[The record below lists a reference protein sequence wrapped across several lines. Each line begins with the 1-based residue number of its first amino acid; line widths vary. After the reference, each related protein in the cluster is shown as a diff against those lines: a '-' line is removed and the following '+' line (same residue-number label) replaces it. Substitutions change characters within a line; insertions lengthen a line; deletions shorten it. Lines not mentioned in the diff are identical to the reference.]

1 MTRPGRLLRSKSQD
15 VSRGNRVMRQA
26 VRQKAAAPSA
36 HNRLTKDYTT
46 DTMASERQATVDLVT
61 EIPTVAFSA
70 RPRGNS
76 EASIDIALLVCALFL
91 QRFSLSFGNSLM
103 SLDVVPAVLILI
115 YQFAAGRLVIVYDRL
130 LSFLA
135 LGFVATWSLWL
146 NFKRPMLSS
155 YSEFVLMYFLLTLSR
170 PATSSR
176 YKRTLQ
182 GFQFLVLVLSFLAIA
197 QFFAQF
203 VLDGRQLIQFYG
215 IVPDY
220 LLASFSTGGVNTI
233 IPMTEGSS
241 LIKSN
246 GIFLTEPST
255 LSQITAL
262 GILIE
267 LLEFRRLRYLLPLV
281 CGFLLS
287 YSGTGLMMLLLCLP
301 LSGLFRRGTI
311 FYLLMTV
318 LFVFGLWI
326 TGIVDLSV
334 LVSRAGEFED
344 TRASGFARFV
354 GPFWLAADSLHL
366 ASLRGLLLGNGPG
379 TTAAFADAFWYSGGV
394 TATWT
399 KLLYEYGLI
408 GSFIFVLFLATCF
421 RQTLCP
427 GLLLT
432 AVVFSY
438 VFLGGN
444 LLSTPFLI
452 MTIVLVT
459 LNAPEARRDRI
470 GTKSRFHTSLIAG

>member
-1 MTRPGRLLRSKSQD
+1 MSRKRLLHPSSD
-15 VSRGNRVMRQA
+15 AAGE
-26 VRQKAAAPSA
+26 AAASS
-36 HNRLTKDYTT
+36 RIGCRRIVTI
-46 DTMASERQATVDLVT
+46 DTMGRESPAPVELITGARTAAFPVRPTWKSGVGVDT
-61 EIPTVAFSA
+61 
-70 RPRGNS
+70 
-76 EASIDIALLVCALFL
+76 ALLACAFFL

-130 LSFLA
+130 LWFLA
-135 LGFVATWSLWL
+135 LGFVATWSLWM

-203 VLDGRQLIQFYG
+203 VLDGRALILFYG

-220 LLASFSTGGVNTI
+220 LLASFSTDGVNTI
-233 IPMTEGSS
+233 IPVTEGSS

-246 GIFLTEPST
+246 GMFLTEPST

-267 LLEFRRLRYLLPLV
+267 ILEFRRPRYLLPLAL
-281 CGFLLS
+281 GFLLS
-287 YSGTGLMMLLLCLP
+287 YSGTGLMLLLVCLP
-301 LSGLFRRGTI
+301 LTGFVHRRAILYGL
-311 FYLLMTV
+311 LLIM
-318 LFVFGLWI
+318 FVIGLAVS
-326 TGIVDLSV
+326 GIVDLSV
-334 LVSRAGEFED
+334 LVSRAGEFQD
-344 TRASGFARFV
+344 TRASGFSRFV
-354 GPFWLAADSLHL
+354 GPFWIAADYLRM

-379 TTAAFADAFWYSGGV
+379 TTGAFTAGFWYSGGV

-399 KLLYEYGLI
+399 KLFYEYGLI
-408 GSFIFVLFLATCF
+408 GSFVFVLFLAASV
-421 RQTLCP
+421 RGTLCP
-427 GLLLT
+427 GVLLMAILL
-432 AVVFSY
+432 SY

-444 LLSTPFLI
+444 LLETPFLI

-459 LNAPEARRDRI
+459 LSTSKPRRSRIDR
-470 GTKSRFHTSLIAG
+470 TSRYQPSLIAGLGA